1 MNARIFKKPPLD
13 SVHRAFLLVKHLGA
27 GAHVSVGEAAK
38 LLEVA
43 PSTAHRLLNALC
55 YDGFAVQG
63 EDRTYQAGPA
73 CSFMLQPTKVEKLRK
88 VAFEPMLKLSRTV
101 NETVQLWELQGDRV
115 QFLDGIEGTQ
125 SLSVRA
131 NVWDNSPAAA
141 SAAGRAM
148 LAHLPEGEVKKM
160 YGTGKPEWG
169 YSRASTYSEL
179 ILLLE
184 KVRLHGFAVSVEEI
198 VTGVNGVARCILDPL
213 GNPIA
218 ALSIAIPTA
227 RFSPEIT
234 RNHSN
239 DLTLATRS
247 IQLALH

>member
-1 MNARIFKKPPLD
+1 MNAGSFMKPPLE
-13 SVHRAFLLVKHLGA
+13 SVHRAFRLVKHLGA
-27 GAHVSVGEAAK
+27 GAQVSVGEAAK
-38 LLEVA
+38 YLEVA

-55 YDGFAVQG
+55 YDGFAVQA

-73 CSFMLQPTKVEKLRK
+73 CSSIFQPTKVERLRK
-88 VAFEPMLKLSRTV
+88 VAFEPMLKLSRSV
-101 NETVQLWELQGDRV
+101 NETVQLWERQGDRV

-131 NVWDNSPAAA
+131 HVWDNSPAAA
-141 SAAGRAM
+141 SAAGRTM
-148 LAHLPEGEVKKM
+148 LAQLPEDEVKKM
-160 YGTGKPEWG
+160 YGVGKPEWG
-169 YSRASTYSEL
+169 HSRATTYPEL
-179 ILLLE
+179 TLLLE

-218 ALSIAIPTA
+218 AISIAIPTA

-234 RNHSN
+234 QNHSHE
-239 DLTLATRS
+239 LAVATKS
-247 IQLALH
+247 IQRALR